1 MAGIGEVMFTKIF
14 CVIAVFFLL
23 IGNTYAQKEEVSLK
37 QTSEVV
43 NSYCGV
49 STAIDEVQ
57 KDDSKLF
64 AGVIN
69 SHNILYLTV
78 SESGFWAV
86 TIYNLS
92 GVSCIY
98 FMGQSGTSMIDTN
111 KKKDTGFKGN
121 VGRMINGKHIY
132 K

>member
-1 MAGIGEVMFTKIF
+1 MFTKIF

-23 IGNTYAQKEEVSLK
+23 IGNTYAQEESVSLK
-37 QTSEVV
+37 QSSEVV

-49 STAIDEVQ
+49 STALAKARKDSQRIFAGIIDEY
-57 KDDSKLF
+57 
-64 AGVIN
+64 
-69 SHNILYLTV
+69 NILYLTLDKD
-78 SESGFWAV
+78 GFW
-86 TIYNLS
+86 TISVANMS

-98 FMGQSGTSMIDTN
+98 FMGQNGIPMIGVDEK
-111 KKKDTGFKGN
+111 KKKDTDFKGN